1 MELTLTLF
9 QTQPCLVQP
18 VQPRSVPYSS
28 LGLRVQLAASLLS
41 FSCEKQLQGVEVNE
55 EFWSHNST
63 VENSPLAI
71 KLRFIGL
78 HYRALRDGSIKES

>member
-28 LGLRVQLAASLLS
+28 LGLRVQLATSLLS
-41 FSCEKQLQGVEVNE
+41 FSCEKQVQDVEVSE
-55 EFWSHNST
+55 EVWSDNST
-63 VENSPLAI
+63 VENIPLAI
-71 KLRFIGL
+71 YLTFIGL